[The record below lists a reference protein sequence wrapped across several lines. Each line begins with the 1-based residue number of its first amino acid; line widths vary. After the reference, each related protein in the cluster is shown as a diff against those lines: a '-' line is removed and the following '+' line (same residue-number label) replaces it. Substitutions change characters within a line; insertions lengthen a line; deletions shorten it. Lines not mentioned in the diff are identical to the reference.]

1 MSSRRFLPRKV
12 AISIAA
18 VAIAGAGSLGVALRS
33 SLASDHQDTPEVEL
47 HPRLDINDVYAFPG
61 SNADRIALVLTTSS
75 PLTPAASVGAAFD
88 PDILYQIK
96 VDNTGDGVEDLVL
109 QFTFDGEGTGQT
121 VTMRGPWSVSTR

>member
-18 VAIAGAGSLGVALRS
+18 LVIAGAGSLGVALRS

-61 SNADRIALVLTTSS
+61 SNAD
-75 PLTPAASVGAAFD
+75 
-88 PDILYQIK
+88 
-96 VDNTGDGVEDLVL
+96 
-109 QFTFDGEGTGQT
+109 
-121 VTMRGPWSVSTR
+121 